1 MRVMKVIKRTIKFDP
16 HPKKTFWNI
25 FLHMLK
31 YPLGVQGVYDEAVHR
46 KLRSL
51 AFVSDHFKT
60 EGMCNETVEEDPYT
74 LRYVVVYLRTHKMCI
89 KAFETYL

>member
-1 MRVMKVIKRTIKFDP
+1 
-16 HPKKTFWNI
+16 
-25 FLHMLK
+25 MLK
-31 YPLGVQGVYDEAVHR
+31 YPLGVQGVHDEAVHR

-74 LRYVVVYLRTHKMCI
+74 LRYVVVYLRTDKMCI